1 MKKINL
7 RILALVIL
15 GLAGAILS
23 YLIYDINKTEKS
35 LAQSLLQKPMESAE
49 VTLNGFFEP
58 IEGELESIKEQAQL
72 GILDSITPRFMNGY
86 FGPVI
91 KHYHQV
97 SSMGLAN
104 TDGFEFDVLPSEDDM
119 RNRVVWV
126 DKWGNIEKWSSWD
139 INADKNVIHEIDK
152 WTDSLKHDP
161 RVRPWFKGAIAADG
175 AYINWTEP
183 YIYNTTN
190 EVGITAS
197 LAWKDKYSDKKHI
210 IAYDLTLHDISEFTQ
225 NISISKHGKMFVLSS
240 EGKFIGL
247 PNDPAFDSKEE
258 RNNNILKSV
267 SDVNVPAIQEAYTEW
282 SRLNQADSSFEFVS
296 QGDYWWG
303 KLTYYEL
310 SPGNSLIVGVIVPE
324 KDILSEVERTKRII
338 IGGFLFVLIL
348 TGFVLYSYG
357 QSKKANRALAAKNK
371 EIEHQKLLIQE
382 KSQEITDS
390 IIYAKRIQ
398 SAILP
403 PDHEVKRLLPN
414 SFILYKPKDI
424 VAGDFY
430 WLEEK
435 DGHILIAAADCTGHG
450 VPGAM
455 VSVVCKNG
463 LSRSVREYKELEPG
477 RILDRTREIVIA
489 EFEKSHEEVKDGMDI
504 ALCAIK
510 GNTVKYAGAHNP
522 LWIVRKGS
530 DTVEEIKAC
539 KQPIGKFHVDK
550 PFKTH
555 EVVMNEG
562 DTIYFFSDGY
572 ADQFGG
578 EKGKKFKTG
587 RFKKLVL
594 SMQHESMKKQ
604 KKIIDQKFEKW
615 KGDLEQL
622 DDLCVIGIRF

>member
-1 MKKINL
+1 MKKLNL
-7 RILALVIL
+7 RILALIIL
-15 GLAGAILS
+15 GLAGTILS

-35 LAQSLLQKPMESAE
+35 LAQSLLQKPMENAE
-49 VTLNGFFEP
+49 VTLNGFFDP
-58 IEGELESIKEQAQL
+58 IEEELQSVKEQAQL
-72 GILDSITPRFMNGY
+72 GLLDSITPRFMNSY
-86 FGPVI
+86 FGPII
-91 KHYHQV
+91 KHYYQV

-104 TDGFEFDVLPSEDDM
+104 TEGFEYDVLPSEDEM

-126 DKWGNIEKWSSWD
+126 DKWGNVEKWSSWD
-139 INADKNVIHEIDK
+139 ISSDDYLITPIEE
-152 WTDSLKHDP
+152 WSDSLKHDP
-161 RVRPWFKGAIAADG
+161 RIRPWFTGALEANG
-175 AYINWTEP
+175 KYISWTDP

-197 LAWKDKYSDKKHI
+197 LCWDDKFIDKQHI

-225 NISISKHGKMFVLSS
+225 NISISKHGKMFILSS
-240 EGKFIGL
+240 DGEFIGL
-247 PNDPAFDSKEE
+247 PDDPLFNSTEKRND
-258 RNNNILKSV
+258 NILKSV
-267 SDVNVPAIQEAYTEW
+267 NDVPITAIQEAYAEW
-282 SRLNQADSSFEFVS
+282 SNLNKADSSFEFTS
-296 QGDYWWG
+296 DDEYWWG
-303 KLTYYEL
+303 KLSYYEL
-310 SPGNSLIVGVIVPE
+310 SPGNRLIVGVIIPE

-357 QSKKANRALAAKNK
+357 QSKKANKALAQKNQ
-371 EIEHQKLLIQE
+371 EIRHQKLLIQE

-403 PDHEVKRLLPN
+403 PNHEVKRLLPN

-504 ALCAIK
+504 ALCNIYE
-510 GNTVKYAGAHNP
+510 NNVKYAGAHNP
-522 LWIVRKGS
+522 LWIIRKGAEV
-530 DTVEEIKAC
+530 VEEIKAC

-550 PFKTH
+550 PFVTH
-555 EVVMNEG
+555 EVKMNPG

-578 EKGKKFKTG
+578 EKGKKFKSG
-587 RFKKLVL
+587 RFKKLLL
-594 SMQHESMKKQ
+594 SIQDQSMDQQ
-604 KKIIDQKFEKW
+604 KKVIDQRFEEW
-615 KGDLEQL
+615 KRDLEQL